1 MSEGRQSL
9 VEEHS
14 AVVSGLRWRHLIT
27 LILIA
32 SICAAAF
39 LGRRLLLERDF
50 SSTSQATVV
59 GRQRVLVLQVSDYTR
74 QLFLARDAE
83 THTLYETALASA
95 VEDLSALHRGMVYGD
110 HQLEL
115 PYALSPNLQPLYF
128 EEPLLLDPKIKR
140 YLASARG
147 VLSEATPQGAKSDS
161 KHAAY
166 VTGAAAGELLDALDQ
181 TLQRIANDAAA
192 QTVRALALDRALLAL
207 MLASLL
213 IVWLLLL
220 RKSPAKLRKE
230 FARTRH
236 KLAGLLQSEER
247 FRNIAEVSNDW
258 FWEQD
263 AGLRFTY
270 VSAGFTKAAGLS
282 EGDLLG
288 KRWLELA
295 DPGGRFIAEI
305 EERMANRSAFSDV
318 TCHVKL
324 HEGRGQFWRLSGA
337 PLLRPNGEFLGYR
350 GSGTN
355 ITDLIENEMQLQ
367 QAHREAARANQ
378 EMLAL
383 NEELNALNEEL
394 NARVEERTFNLAQAN
409 IVLRS
414 RETALRQAKEQAV
427 LANKSKS
434 TFLANMSHELR
445 TPLNAIIGY
454 SNLMVEL
461 LDDDDF
467 EEKSFHNDLTKIRSS
482 GEHLLRLINE
492 ILDLSKI
499 EAGKMEVA
507 PEVFDLRYL
516 VENVC
521 AVVSPLVANNS
532 NTLEVQLDH
541 ELGEMYSD
549 PTKLRQSLY
558 NLLSNASKFTGNGT
572 VKLSVHRQLRADD
585 VWIIMKVED
594 TGIGMT
600 PEQLAKLFEAFVQAD
615 TSTTR
620 KYGGTGLGLAI
631 TRRFCRMLGGDIQV
645 TSVYGEGSTFTIE
658 LPGTYRPSP

>member
-1 MSEGRQSL
+1 MSEGRRSL

-14 AVVSGLRWRHLIT
+14 AAVSGLRRRQLIT
-27 LILIA
+27 LVVIA
-32 SICAAAF
+32 AICAAAF
-39 LGRRLLLERDF
+39 LARRLLMERDF
-50 SSTSQATVV
+50 SSTSQATAV
-59 GRQRVLVLQVSDYTR
+59 GRQRVLVLQVADYTR
-74 QLFLARDAE
+74 QLFTARDEAN
-83 THTLYETALASA
+83 HTLYKQALEDA
-95 VEDLSALHRGMVYGD
+95 VEDLTVLHRGMVYGD

-115 PYALSPNLQPLYF
+115 PYALGPNLRPLYF
-128 EEPLLLDPKIKR
+128 EEPLLLDAKIKR

-147 VLSEATPQGAKSDS
+147 VLSETQPQRTNPDS

-166 VTGAAAGELLDALDQ
+166 VTGAAAGELLGALDQ
-181 TLQRIANDAAA
+181 TLQRIANDATA
-192 QTVRALALDRALLAL
+192 QEVRALALDRALLAL
-207 MLASLL
+207 MLASIL

-220 RKSPAKLRKE
+220 RTSPAKLAKA
-230 FARTRH
+230 FARIRH
-236 KLAGLLQSEER
+236 KLADLLQSEER

-282 EGDLLG
+282 ESDLLG
-288 KRWLELA
+288 KRWSDLA
-295 DPGGRFIAEI
+295 DPTGRFIAELD
-305 EERMANRSAFSDV
+305 ERMASRAAFSDV

-324 HEGRGQFWRLSGA
+324 HEGSGQFWRLSGA
-337 PLLRPNGEFLGYR
+337 PLLRGDGEFLGYR

-367 QAHREAARANQ
+367 QAHQEAARANR
-378 EMLAL
+378 EMA
-383 NEELNALNEEL
+383 ALNEEL

-427 LANKSKS
+427 LANRAKS

-461 LDDDDF
+461 LDDDEF

-507 PEVFDLRYL
+507 PEVFDLRHL

-521 AVVSPLVANNS
+521 AVVTPLVATNS
-532 NTLEVQLDH
+532 NTLKVELDD
-541 ELGEMYSD
+541 ELGEIYSD

-572 VKLSVHRQLRADD
+572 VTLSVCRELREDD
-585 VWIIMKVED
+585 VWIIMTVQD

-645 TSVYGEGSTFTIE
+645 TSVYGTGSTFRIE
-658 LPGTYRPSP
+658 LPGTYRPSHRGNLLTG